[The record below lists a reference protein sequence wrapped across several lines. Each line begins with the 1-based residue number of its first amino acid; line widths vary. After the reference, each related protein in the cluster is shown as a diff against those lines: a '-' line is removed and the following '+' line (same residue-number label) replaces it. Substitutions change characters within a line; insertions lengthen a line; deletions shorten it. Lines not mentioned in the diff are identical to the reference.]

1 MEGAINNS
9 FFWKIGGKIMFEW
22 NVEDMKLLNQKSSV
36 MIGKEKIYNCESD
49 VKREDKI
56 TFVDKMQD
64 PCH

>member
-1 MEGAINNS
+1 MNNS

-49 VKREDKI
+49 DI
-56 TFVDKMQD
+56 
-64 PCH
+64 C